1 MILISEIL
9 TSKSSLSPETLI
21 SCKKSELAS
30 KAIEL
35 MVKNH
40 IGAVLVKNDDD
51 SIAGVYSER
60 DVVKNCKENST
71 GFLNERLENVMS
83 SNVIQIGLDESL
95 DDALNLMRKHR
106 IRHLPVVEGSQV
118 KGFLSSRDLMASRL
132 DYEHKKS
139 ELLKDQMHA
148 INRPLPM

>member
-1 MILISEIL
+1 MISEIL

-21 SCKKSELAS
+21 SCNKSEPAS
-30 KAIEL
+30 KAIAL

-51 SIAGVYSER
+51 SVAGVYSER

-83 SNVIQIGLDESL
+83 SNVIQIELDQSL
-95 DDALNLMRKHR
+95 DDALNLMQKHR
-106 IRHLPVVEGSQV
+106 IRHLPVVDGSQV